1 MFVGSMR
8 FGWVALVALALALPP
23 PEAKAEAPDP
33 AAERVA
39 VLDAGTFLVVE
50 VHQAKLGEVLQRLA
64 IHLNVEL
71 FNTAQLDLD
80 RVIDGRKRGSLSEV
94 IRWLVPEGGFILISE
109 QPKPGDPHP
118 PKLVRIG
125 FLRPGAA
132 VPSAIAGAAV
142 GKPVDLT
149 EVKPRQ
155 EATPSP
161 STRSAATKVKRQ
173 SVPPAADL
181 DAGKPD
187 IPSTPKSEI
196 KTVAEQLEAQT
207 PLAQLGIEAAA
218 RDPSGQSPPP
228 SFLAPQ
234 SDVAQLSLEQQME
247 RSQAL
252 ATEQLGALIQAYK
265 SARQGARR

>member
-1 MFVGSMR
+1 MFICSMR
-8 FGWVALVALALALPP
+8 FGRVALVALALALPP
-23 PEAKAEAPDP
+23 PVVNADAPDP

-50 VHQAKLGEVLQRLA
+50 VHQAKLGEVLKRLA
-64 IHLNVEL
+64 AHLKAEL
-71 FNTAQLDLD
+71 FNTAQLDLE

-94 IRWLVPEGGFILISE
+94 IRWLVPDGGFILISE
-109 QPKPGDPHP
+109 QPKPGDLHP
-118 PKLVRIG
+118 PKLMRIG

-132 VPSAIAGAAV
+132 TPSAIASAAV
-142 GKPVDLT
+142 GKAVGPA
-149 EVKPRQ
+149 EVTPQQ
-155 EATPSP
+155 EAAPSR
-161 STRSAATKVKRQ
+161 SGRSAATRVRRQ

-218 RDPSGQSPPP
+218 RDPSGQSPQP
-228 SFLAPQ
+228 SFLSPQ

-252 ATEQLGALIQAYK
+252 ATEQLRALIQAYK
-265 SARQGARR
+265 SLAR